1 MESKEILA
9 LVPTVVGSLKTIKET
24 CDSLNVGFLPPNL
37 QKLQNLKQQVKELE
51 ERVQLGFPKLASL
64 TKVYAEVSA
73 DVRVAKAVSDKNHEL
88 LGFLEEVK
96 SVKDFLGRIPGEME
110 NDCTRIEKRLE
121 DLPMSMTVELGKI
134 KIHLDNIRMEII
146 ILKQSNLSANA
157 LKEEITQSQIR
168 ARDIT
173 GKIATY
179 YSKLDAVLS
188 GLLNRILENIG
199 QAKL

>member
-9 LVPTVVGSLKTIKET
+9 LVPTVFGSLKTIKET

-88 LGFLEEVK
+88 LGFLEEAK

-121 DLPMSMTVELGKI
+121 DLPISMTVELGKI

-146 ILKQSNLSANA
+146 ILKQSNLSVNA

-199 QAKL
+199 QTKL